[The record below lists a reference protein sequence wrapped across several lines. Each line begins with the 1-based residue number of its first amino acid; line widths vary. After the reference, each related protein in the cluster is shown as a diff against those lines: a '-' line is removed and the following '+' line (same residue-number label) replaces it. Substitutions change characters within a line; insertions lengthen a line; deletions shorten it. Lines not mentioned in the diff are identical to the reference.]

1 MMRGWRIKAACAAV
15 LALLLHQAGKIHKEF
30 RQHLILY
37 LFIAFTGL
45 LFMSFYLEFFQ

>member
-1 MMRGWRIKAACAAV
+1 MMRGWKIKAVCVAV
-15 LALLLHQAGKIHKEF
+15 LAVLLRQAGKIHNEF